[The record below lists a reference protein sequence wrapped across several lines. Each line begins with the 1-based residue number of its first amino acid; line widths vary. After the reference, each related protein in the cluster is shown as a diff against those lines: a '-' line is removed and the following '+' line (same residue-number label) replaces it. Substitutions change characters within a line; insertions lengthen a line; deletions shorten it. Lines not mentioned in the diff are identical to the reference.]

1 MNGFRFLAPGQMP
14 FTLASFAQARAS
26 RRASGLAVGSG
37 HASLIVYYSG
47 IGSVRPQ
54 KTARQFQ
61 QITTS
66 GSLFFTDCFGF
77 LVDTRAKVYDANG
90 RRSSR
95 RSLQSATALLTDS
108 HVSVPKSGVCFHA
121 SIFLFVGLSRTAGT
135 TDDIASKAGSSPV
148 SARLLLWVSRA
159 IRVSA
164 HVADFLSTHG

>member
-1 MNGFRFLAPGQMP
+1 MNGFRFLDPGQMP

-108 HVSVPKSGVCFHA
+108 HVSVPKSGVCFHEIA
-121 SIFLFVGLSRTAGT
+121 PCWTTCFAVPLVQWTTAAPAVKADAEEANLLQLVRSAPLKSLSG
-135 TDDIASKAGSSPV
+135 
-148 SARLLLWVSRA
+148 
-159 IRVSA
+159 
-164 HVADFLSTHG
+164 